1 MLLNKLYTEPFGYV
15 PSFLKGRLSYIASEE
30 YEMVKML
37 KSDITDFWK
46 AKKEFFSFSKK
57 EPTDASNQAT
67 VFF

>member
-30 YEMVKML
+30 YEMVKMFQ
-37 KSDITDFWK
+37 SDMLDFWK
-46 AKKEFFSFSKK
+46 KKKEFFSFAKK
-57 EPTDASNQAT
+57 EPVVASDQNP